1 MEAANANDTKTP
13 GIPEN
18 VLRRLMHSAGMR
30 MAVQKNGQH
39 ALALATEDL
48 DTILKTA
55 VLSVYSR
62 GATRLNLKAVEFSMR
77 VNDVALLDAGGA
89 KRAKSGK
96 AKAAR
101 QEKEDG
107 AESEDE
113 EESLSDDTEE
123 DAASAAQA
131 RDAAEDDLG
140 WD

>member
-1 MEAANANDTKTP
+1 MEAANANDTRTP

-96 AKAAR
+96 AKAAK
-101 QEKEDG
+101 QG
-107 AESEDE
+107 EDE
-113 EESLSDDTEE
+113 EDTLSDDTEE
-123 DAASAAQA
+123 EETDGAGQA